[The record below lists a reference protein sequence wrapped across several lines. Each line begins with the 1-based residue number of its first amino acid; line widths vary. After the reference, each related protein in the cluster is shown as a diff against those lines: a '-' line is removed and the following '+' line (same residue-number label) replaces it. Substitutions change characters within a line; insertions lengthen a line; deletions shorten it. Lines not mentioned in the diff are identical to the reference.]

1 MKVVRLKERD
11 IQRMVKRVLSE
22 QEEEISIED
31 ELTQEGYKE
40 VDKTTLNL
48 PDGVYNG
55 NGGSDNISITTPDPN
70 PKQTGYVIVTS
81 MIRGAWF
88 DQEYVVVNNKWG
100 TPGALHPDYVVK
112 LFFNP
117 AKAEKDIAF
126 DQKQKPYAK
135 ELEDAKLDYELGWE
149 EADKVRAQRSKDSKV
164 KNLIQKLPP
173 VKQGFQYVIQVTGN
187 YTNTP
192 YKVQAVGAWNPKK
205 NVFFPNDTGKKLKMK
220 KGKRIPD
227 NTEIVKG

>member
-1 MKVVRLKERD
+1 MGRIEKLKRQLIKEAN
-11 IQRMVKRVLSE
+11 QRVLGE
-22 QEEEISIED
+22 QEEKISIED

-55 NGGSDNISITTPDPN
+55 NGGSDNIYITTPDPN
-70 PKQTGYVIVTS
+70 PKQTGYVIVTR

-100 TPGALHPDYVVK
+100 PPGELHPHYVVK

-117 AKAEKDIAF
+117 AKAEKDTAF

-135 ELEDAKLDYELGWE
+135 ELEVAKLDYELGWE
-149 EADKVRAQRSKDSKV
+149 EADKVRAKRSKDIKV

-173 VKQGFQYVIQVTGN
+173 AKQGFQYVIQVKGKN
-187 YTNTP
+187 I
-192 YKVQAVGAWNPKK
+192 QAVGVWDPKK
-205 NVFFPNDTGKKLKMK
+205 NIFFPNDTGKKLKMK
-220 KGKRIPD
+220 KGKSIPD